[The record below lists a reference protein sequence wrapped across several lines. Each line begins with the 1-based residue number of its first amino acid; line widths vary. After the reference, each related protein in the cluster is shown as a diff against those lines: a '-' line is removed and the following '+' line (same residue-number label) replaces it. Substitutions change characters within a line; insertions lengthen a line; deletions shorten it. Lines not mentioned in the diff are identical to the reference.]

1 MARRSEH
8 LGAGAPTAQLQL
20 RGGQFLPD
28 LPRPLRRQAVT
39 RREVLGYAQDLVA
52 LSQVQQS
59 KPKPASP
66 GPVRVPARPPRR

>member
-1 MARRSEH
+1 M
-8 LGAGAPTAQLQL
+8 
-20 RGGQFLPD
+20 
-28 LPRPLRRQAVT
+28 T